1 MKQSGVTL
9 LELLV
14 TLTIL
19 TILASVALPFTKV
32 STKRTKE
39 IELRQNLRVIRAAID
54 AFRLEWAR
62 DGDTLIGPACV
73 KNRLSCKDVT
83 GPYGYPKSLDALLGV
98 KLTGE
103 QATVR
108 GTTIRRY
115 LRSIPLDPMTGEA
128 NWRLRCYRDP
138 ASVKDW
144 CGEDIYDVTTQ
155 SQELALD
162 GSKYREW

>member
-32 STKRTKE
+32 SAKRTKE
-39 IELRQNLRVIRAAID
+39 IELRQNLRIIRAAID
-54 AFRLEWAR
+54 TFHLEWAR
-62 DGDTLIGPACV
+62 DGDTLTGPACV

-83 GPYGYPKSLDALLGV
+83 GPYGYPKSLDVLLGI

-103 QATVR
+103 QASIK
-108 GTTIRRY
+108 GTTVKRY
-115 LRSIPLDPMTGEA
+115 LRSIPPDPMTGSPT
-128 NWRLRCYRDP
+128 WQLRCYRDP
-138 ASVKDW
+138 AGVKDW
-144 CGEDIYDVTTQ
+144 CGEDVYDVSTP
-155 SQELALD
+155 SQEVALD
-162 GSKYREW
+162 GTKYRDW

>member
-54 AFRLEWAR
+54 AFHLEWAR
-62 DGDTLIGPACV
+62 DGDTLMGPACV

-115 LRSIPLDPMTGEA
+115 LRSIPLDPMTGGA
-128 NWRLRCYRDP
+128 DWRLRCYRDP

-162 GSKYREW
+162 GTKYREW